1 MKTSL
6 FELTTAHKQIVQ
18 DLVDNE
24 GELTIEIQQQLELLD
39 SKIENKLESYKL
51 FLEYYQEQID
61 KRKLIIESLS
71 LKNKK
76 DTSTIEFLESKIID
90 TVKQLG
96 INKKTNKNLDSYK
109 LILDNYE
116 FNVSPSQSVH
126 VDKEFKHYAYGSYKT
141 TLVNVDS
148 VTLEQIID
156 LLGTNNVKS
165 EFVPDKKLI
174 KENLEK
180 GIDIELTELV
190 TNYNLKIK

>member
-76 DTSTIEFLESKIID
+76 DTNTIDFLENKIVD

-96 INKKTNKNLDSYK
+96 ITKKTNKYLDSYK

-126 VDKEFKHYAYGSYKT
+126 VDKEFINTQYGSYKT

-148 VTLEQIID
+148 VTLEEVIN

-180 GIDIELTELV
+180 GINIELTELV